1 MARCF
6 TVLDFAPLTHCAQR
20 QHSHDRHTTSRYH
33 GTDQDADSL
42 RGGTVARALNGNKG
56 VSDQGAREAAEQD
69 PDKCQRTGERGW
81 EGGKRPRLRHA
92 ATISVM
98 LDPARWGLHPA
109 GVGRSI
115 LHVDMDAFYVS
126 VEILRRPELQGRP
139 VLVGGSSA
147 RGVVAAASYEARRY
161 GVHSAMATS
170 VARRRCPDAV
180 IIPGDLAHY
189 AEVSARV
196 HEVFTAFTP
205 LVEPLALDEAFL
217 DVTGARRLWGSGREI
232 AGLIRAR
239 IATDIGLACSV
250 GVAPN
255 KFLAKL
261 ASVEA
266 KPTATPEGVR
276 PGAEIW
282 EVRPGEEQEFLD
294 PLDVR
299 RLWGVGPATADQLE
313 ALGIRRVRDLRLS
326 DPQRLRSRLGAHLG
340 DHLWEL
346 AHGRDDRPVVPDRLA
361 KSIGNEETFDVDL
374 SESED
379 VRREVL
385 RLADQVTAR
394 LRRDGRGARTI
405 TVKVRFADFR
415 TVTRSVTGAGP
426 CHDPFDVAASVESL
440 LAEIDLTEGV
450 RLLGI
455 SLRNLG
461 PVATQLDLFDAPS
474 SEVQPS
480 HIAMDAVRARFGR
493 DAIGPARLRAIQPSP
508 GDSAANDGGT
518 R

>member
-1 MARCF
+1 M
-6 TVLDFAPLTHCAQR
+6 D
-20 QHSHDRHTTSRYH
+20 
-33 GTDQDADSL
+33 
-42 RGGTVARALNGNKG
+42 
-56 VSDQGAREAAEQD
+56 
-69 PDKCQRTGERGW
+69 
-81 EGGKRPRLRHA
+81 
-92 ATISVM
+92 
-98 LDPARWGLHPA
+98 
-109 GVGRSI
+109 RSI

-126 VEILRRPELQGRP
+126 VEVLRRPELRGRP

-161 GVHSAMATS
+161 GVHSAMPTS
-170 VARRRCPDAV
+170 VARRRCPEAV

-189 AEVSARV
+189 ATVSTQV

-205 LVEPLALDEAFL
+205 LVEPLALDEAFM
-217 DVTGARRLWGSGREI
+217 DVTGARRLWGTGREI

-239 IATDIGLACSV
+239 IAEEIGLACSV
-250 GVAPN
+250 GVATN

-266 KPTATPEGVR
+266 KPRATPQGVY
-276 PGAEIW
+276 PGAGVC

-299 RLWGVGPATADQLE
+299 RLWGVGPATADHLE

-326 DPQRLRSRLGAHLG
+326 DPQRLRTRLGAHLG

-346 AHGRDDRPVVPDRLA
+346 AHGRDDRPVLPDRPA
-361 KSIGNEETFDVDL
+361 KSIGNEDTFEVDL
-374 SESED
+374 HAHED
-379 VRREVL
+379 VHREVL

-394 LRRDGRGARTI
+394 LRRDGRAARTI

-415 TVTRSVTGAGP
+415 TITRSITGEGP
-426 CHDPFDVAASVESL
+426 FHDPLEVAASVEAL
-440 LAEIDLTEGV
+440 LAEIDLSVGV

-461 PVATQLDLFDAPS
+461 PVATQLDLFGASPPG
-474 SEVQPS
+474 VQPA
-480 HIAMDAVRARFGR
+480 HAAMDAVRARFGR
-493 DAIGPARLRAIQPSP
+493 DAIGPAGLRPVRPTP
-508 GDSAANDGGT
+508 GGSTANDGRT

>member
-1 MARCF
+1 
-6 TVLDFAPLTHCAQR
+6 
-20 QHSHDRHTTSRYH
+20 
-33 GTDQDADSL
+33 
-42 RGGTVARALNGNKG
+42 
-56 VSDQGAREAAEQD
+56 
-69 PDKCQRTGERGW
+69 
-81 EGGKRPRLRHA
+81 
-92 ATISVM
+92 M
-98 LDPARWGLHPA
+98 LDPVRRGLHSA
-109 GVGRSI
+109 GVGRAI

-126 VEILRRPELQGRP
+126 VEILRRPELSGRP
-139 VLVGGSSA
+139 VLVGGSST

-161 GVHSAMATS
+161 GVHSAMSTS
-170 VARRRCPDAV
+170 VALRRCPEAV
-180 IIPGDLAHY
+180 ILPGDLAHY
-189 AEVSARV
+189 AAVSARV
-196 HEVFTAFTP
+196 REVFMAFTP

-239 IATDIGLACSV
+239 IAEEIGLACSV

-266 KPTATPEGVR
+266 KPTATPEGVQ
-276 PGAEIW
+276 PGAEVW
-282 EVRPGEEQEFLD
+282 EVRPGEEQAFLD

-313 ALGIRRVRDLRLS
+313 ALGIRRVRDLRLC
-326 DPQRLRSRLGAHLG
+326 DPQRLRTRVGAHLG

-346 AHGRDDRPVVPDRLA
+346 AHGRDDRPVVPDRPA

-374 SESED
+374 HASED

-385 RLADQVTAR
+385 RLADQVTSR
-394 LRRDGRGARTI
+394 LRRDGRAARTM

-415 TVTRSVTGAGP
+415 TLTRSVTGQGP
-426 CHDPFDVAASVESL
+426 CHDPLEVAASVEAL
-440 LAEIDLTEGV
+440 LAEVDLSAGV

-461 PVATQLDLFDAPS
+461 PMATQLDLFGSPTS
-474 SEVQPS
+474 GVQPA
-480 HIAMDAVRARFGR
+480 HAAMDAVRARFGR
-493 DAIGPARLRAIQPSP
+493 NAIGPARLQAQHPSRD
-508 GDSAANDGGT
+508 DSATNDGRT